1 MTVAVKIIIIFSD
14 MKKRFEFEDIFY
26 ILMLSV
32 MVVGIAICIASVV
45 MHKPDEVVRETADK
59 IYVKHYNMFGTSSEI
74 IEYSQPK
81 IHDGVVTHKERTRHF
96 RGVVGKGGHWVTRY
110 NITIEFN
117 GKTIRYNDR
126 YLYEKYEKGSVVKI
140 KESWYNGKYGCYQI
154 DIL

>member
-1 MTVAVKIIIIFSD
+1 
-14 MKKRFEFEDIFY
+14 MKRKFDHEDIFY
-26 ILMLSV
+26 TLVLSV
-32 MVVGIAICIASVV
+32 MVVGIAICIAAFV
-45 MHKPDEVVRETADK
+45 MHKPDEVVRETSDS
-59 IYVKHYNMFGTSSEI
+59 IYVKHYSMFGTSSEV

-117 GKTIRYNDR
+117 GKTIRYNDQQ
-126 YLYEKYEKGSVVKI
+126 LYEKYEKGSMVKV

-154 DIL
+154 EIL

>member
-1 MTVAVKIIIIFSD
+1 
-14 MKKRFEFEDIFY
+14 MKRKFDHEDIFY
-26 ILMLSV
+26 TLVLSV
-32 MVVGIAICIASVV
+32 MVVGIAICIAAFV
-45 MHKPDEVVRETADK
+45 MHKPDEVVRETSDS
-59 IYVKHYNMFGTSSEI
+59 IYVKHYSMFGTSSEV

-117 GKTIRYNDR
+117 GKTIKYNDQQ
-126 YLYEKYEKGSVVKI
+126 LYEKYEKGSMVKV

-154 DIL
+154 EIL

>member
-1 MTVAVKIIIIFSD
+1 
-14 MKKRFEFEDIFY
+14 MKKRFDFEN
-26 ILMLSV
+26 ILCMLMAIV
-32 MVVGIAICIASVV
+32 IVVGIAFGITALI
-45 MHKPDEVVRETADK
+45 MHKPDEVVRETADS
-59 IYVKHYNMFGTSSEI
+59 IYVKHYSMFGTSSEI

-96 RGVVGKGGHWVTRY
+96 RGVAGKGGHWVTRY

-126 YLYEKYEKGSVVKI
+126 YLYEKYEKGSLVKV

>member
-1 MTVAVKIIIIFSD
+1 
-14 MKKRFEFEDIFY
+14 
-26 ILMLSV
+26 
-32 MVVGIAICIASVV
+32 
-45 MHKPDEVVRETADK
+45 
-59 IYVKHYNMFGTSSEI
+59 MFGTDSKI
-74 IEYSQPK
+74 VVYNQPK

-110 NITIEFN
+110 NITIEYN

-126 YLYEKYEKGSVVKI
+126 YLYEKYEKGSQVKV

>member
-1 MTVAVKIIIIFSD
+1 MKRKIDYETIFN
-14 MKKRFEFEDIFY
+14 
-26 ILMLSV
+26 ILILSV
-32 MVVGIAICIASVV
+32 IVVGIAIGIAAVS
-45 MHKPDEVVRETADK
+45 MHKPDEVVRETADS
-59 IYVKHYNMFGTSSEI
+59 IYVKKYNMFGTDSKI
-74 IEYSQPK
+74 VVYNQPK

-110 NITIEFN
+110 NITIEYN

-126 YLYEKYEKGSVVKI
+126 YLYEKYEKGSQVKV